1 VGMIVQHLEYKLK
14 KAADLESEGKYL
26 HAMQIYNN
34 VINSEPGYSL
44 AYVKLADLY
53 DRLGKHDSAI
63 KLLYNFLHEYS
74 DDNEVR
80 LFLGQILI
88 NHSQWSDAIEIL
100 SFFTPQEQ
108 PLASFLLGYAGFM
121 NNELEIAK
129 INFKNFLAYSNNIE
143 FNAEAFLYL
152 AKININLKEYDEAFE
167 YAKKADDIF
176 GYNWEVHFT
185 YAKINYHKGMYLHA
199 LGSIEKAVELNPQ
212 EFTLKEWAGKI
223 HFKLGDY
230 INAEKFFLEFVN
242 NSDASASAYSYLGLV
257 YLNSKKI
264 KDAKKYF
271 DLALKLDPANEIALD
286 GKEKCHSEK

>member
-1 VGMIVQHLEYKLK
+1 MLQHIEYKIK

-34 VINSEPGYSL
+34 IIDSEPKYSL

-53 DRLGKHDSAI
+53 DRLGKHESAI
-63 KLLYNFLHEYS
+63 KLLANFLHEFS

-88 NHSQWSDAIEIL
+88 NHSQWNDAVDIL
-100 SFFTPQEQ
+100 SYFNPQEQ

-121 NNELEIAK
+121 NNEPEIAK

-143 FNAEAFLYL
+143 FNAEALLYL

-167 YAKKADDIF
+167 SAKKAEEIF
-176 GYNWEVHFT
+176 GYNWEVHLT
-185 YAKINYHKGMYLHA
+185 YAIINYHKGMYLHA
-199 LGSIEKAVELNPQ
+199 LGSVEKAIELNPQ
-212 EFTLKEWAGKI
+212 EFSLKEWAGKI

-230 INAEKFFLEFVN
+230 INAEKYFLEFVN
-242 NSDASASAYSYLGLV
+242 NSEASAAAYSFLGLV
-257 YLNSKKI
+257 YLNSNKI

-271 DLALKLDPANEIALD
+271 DLALKLDPDNEIALD
-286 GKEKCHSEK
+286 GKKKCYSEK